1 MFTEYEK
8 NVPYIVSI
16 KEIELL
22 KYKSTTIQN
31 GRFCGFLVYNAD
43 GKLCFELDGNK
54 MLVVVS
60 IKDID
65 MMAPSKIHY
74 EKYINRVEEELN
86 KKEKANKR
94 NKEIDLGW

>member
-1 MFTEYEK
+1 MFTEYGK

-31 GRFCGFLVYNAD
+31 GRFCGFLVHNAG
-43 GKLCFELDGNK
+43 GKLCFELNGNK
-54 MLVVVS
+54 MLVVVP

-65 MMAPSKIHY
+65 MMAPSKLHY
-74 EKYINRVEEELN
+74 EKYMNKIEELN
-86 KKEKANKR
+86 KKEEANEKI
-94 NKEIDLGW
+94 NKLFS